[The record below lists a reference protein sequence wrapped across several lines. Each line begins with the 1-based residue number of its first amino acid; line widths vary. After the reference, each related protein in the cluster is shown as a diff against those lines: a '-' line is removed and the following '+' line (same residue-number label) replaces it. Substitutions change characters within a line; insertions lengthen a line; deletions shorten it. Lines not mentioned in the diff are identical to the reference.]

1 MNSPIFREVALE
13 RLSSPEE
20 LDRLL
25 KVTDSKAWIAQLTIF
40 ALTVVVLVWGFS
52 GRVPSVV
59 SGQGVIVRRG
69 GVLNV
74 VSAGSGVVAQLKVKV
89 GDKINKGQI
98 IAEVAQPAML
108 EKRKNAEEAL
118 AQARRERDRSRA
130 LRLEQAKMDSA
141 AVQRQRS
148 NAELEVQHLGQQADL
163 AKENVSAQN
172 QLFAAGIVTKQK
184 TIEAS
189 QNLAVIQDKIAS
201 VQAHLQELQAQEFSI
216 QAKVQEQ
223 DEQKEMG
230 IEDLERNLSAV
241 NKDLEIA
248 GNVVSPY
255 RGEVLEVKVSAGST
269 VGASDPILSIQ
280 PDVQDLEVLLYVSAA
295 RAKDVRNGMEVKISP
310 STVKPEEFGF
320 IKGYVTYVSD
330 FPDTPAELMN
340 NFQNEVLMRTL
351 TAEGPV
357 TGLHVE
363 MQTNPKTFSG
373 YQWSSS
379 AGPRLTLSGGTLCAG
394 QVVTRWQRPVELLLP
409 ALRRT
414 LGLT

>member
-1 MNSPIFREVALE
+1 MNRSIFREVALE

-40 ALTVVVLVWGFS
+40 ALTIVALVWGFS

-89 GDKINKGQI
+89 GDKIKEGQI

-118 AQARRERDRSRA
+118 AQARREKDRSHA
-130 LRLEQAKMDSA
+130 LHLEQAKMDSA
-141 AVQRQRS
+141 AIQRQRS
-148 NAELEVQHLGQQADL
+148 NAELEVQHLEQQAEL
-163 AKENVSAQN
+163 AKESVSAQN

-189 QNLAVIQDKIAS
+189 QNLAGIEDKIAS
-201 VQAHLQELQAQEFSI
+201 VQAHLQELQAEEFSI
-216 QAKVQEQ
+216 QAKIQEEDQ
-223 DEQKEMG
+223 QKEMG

-340 NFQNEVLMRTL
+340 NFQNEVLTKAL

-363 MQTNPKTFSG
+363 MQRNPKTFSG

-379 AGPRLTLSGGTLCAG
+379 VGPRLTLSGGTLCGG

>member
-1 MNSPIFREVALE
+1 MNRSIFREVALE

-40 ALTVVVLVWGFS
+40 ALTMVALVWGFS

-89 GDKINKGQI
+89 GDKIKEGQI

-118 AQARRERDRSRA
+118 AQARREKDRSHA
-130 LRLEQAKMDSA
+130 LHLEQAKMDSA
-141 AVQRQRS
+141 AIQRQRS
-148 NAELEVQHLGQQADL
+148 NAELEVQHLEQQAEL
-163 AKENVSAQN
+163 AKESVSAQN

-189 QNLAVIQDKIAS
+189 QNLAGIEDKIAS
-201 VQAHLQELQAQEFSI
+201 VQAHLQELQAEEFSI
-216 QAKVQEQ
+216 QAKIQEEDQ
-223 DEQKEMG
+223 QKEMG

-340 NFQNEVLMRTL
+340 NFQNEVLTKAL

-363 MQTNPKTFSG
+363 MQRNPKTFSG

-379 AGPRLTLSGGTLCAG
+379 VGPRLTLSGGTLCGG